1 MFDRPRLLLA
11 AAATAGLL
19 STAPMT
25 PASAQPVPPP
35 VVDEVMLSLS
45 AEAWVTTRT
54 AEVTIGVDA
63 VLTDG
68 DIAGLRAEVLGTLAG
83 LTGADTDWRITRF
96 DRSMDSSGLER
107 LRVAAQA
114 RLPDTALDGLAEA
127 LDGHSRAGLQYALGG
142 VAFSPSLAEREAAR
156 AELRAS
162 LYADIAAELAR
173 LNAAFPDRTYRV
185 GRIDFTGGFMP
196 APPPMMRAEAMALA
210 SDAAGRTAPVAVADR
225 MRMTV
230 GVVFSA
236 FPDPA
241 GE

>member
-1 MFDRPRLLLA
+1 MFDRPRLLLTA
-11 AAATAGLL
+11 ALTAGLL
-19 STAPMT
+19 STAPLA
-25 PASAQPVPPP
+25 PAAAQSAPPP

-45 AEAWVTTRT
+45 AESWVTTQT

-68 DIAGLRAEVLGTLAG
+68 DIAGLRTEVLSTLAG
-83 LTGADTDWRITRF
+83 LTGTDADWRITRF

-127 LDGHSRAGLQYALGG
+127 LDDRSRAGLQYTLSG

-156 AELRAS
+156 ADLRAT
-162 LYADIAAELAR
+162 LYADIAAELVR

-196 APPPMMRAEAMALA
+196 APPPMMRAEAMTLA
-210 SDAAGRTAPVAVADR
+210 SDAAGRGAPVAVADR

-236 FPDPA
+236 FADPA